1 MFRLFVHVIKVI
13 YALYVKT
20 NMHLY
25 NKIKNR
31 GERNLCL
38 EEQIKLHHY

>member
-31 GERNLCL
+31 GKEICL
-38 EEQIKLHHY
+38 EEQTKLHHY